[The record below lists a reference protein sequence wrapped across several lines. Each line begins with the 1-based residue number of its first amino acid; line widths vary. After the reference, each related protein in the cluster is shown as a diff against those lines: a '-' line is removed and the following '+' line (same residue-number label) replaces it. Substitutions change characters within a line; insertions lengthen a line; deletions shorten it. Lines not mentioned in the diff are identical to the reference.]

1 MPSDCLAITQGL
13 IHMAKLIARYKTTLA
28 KSDLEKLVRYHNRH
42 PFASMFL
49 SDSDQQWLKANVCFF
64 GLI

>member
-1 MPSDCLAITQGL
+1 
-13 IHMAKLIARYKTTLA
+13 MAKLIARYKTTLA